1 MTKLNY
7 FKMLGYVKTNRLSKI
22 DFAAV
27 CREYSNDVD
36 EMAEKII
43 VLQWAN
49 LSGCDIAQNL
59 ADCGDWIYGSNLW
72 NLYF

>member
-36 EMAEKII
+36 KMAEQII
-43 VLQWAN
+43 V
-49 LSGCDIAQNL
+49 
-59 ADCGDWIYGSNLW
+59 
-72 NLYF
+72 